1 MIIIRMSGGLERQ
14 MFQYAL
20 YIKLLKMGREVKFD
34 DLSEDYEE
42 KTMPIRLSVFNI
54 EYPRAD
60 VEEINRYLD
69 RGGDFKTHIRQLFSG
84 RRANVYKEQGFYDPK
99 VLELE
104 DGYLIGKF
112 MSQKYF
118 EDILPQIHDIY
129 SFPSVESLSLP
140 PKANE
145 NFLIYYDEI
154 LNSDS
159 VSIHIRRSDSRYNE
173 ELYANICT
181 IEYYQ
186 GAISYILERYPNA
199 KFYIFSNE
207 PKWIKGVLRD
217 ILRGFVNKSMSNDEI
232 RAFTER
238 FKIMEANDEYT
249 SHLDMYLLSQCHH
262 NILSNS
268 SFSWWGAWMNMHA
281 DKTVIAPS
289 MWVNGMSSEDVY
301 TSGMVLVNSKGR
313 VEKKIK

>member
-20 YIKLLKMGREVKFD
+20 YIKLLEMGREVKFD
-34 DLSEDYEE
+34 DISEPGDE
-42 KTMPIRLSVFNI
+42 KTMPIRLSVFGI
-54 EYPRAD
+54 EYPRAT

-69 RGGDFKTHIRQLFSG
+69 KDDRFKIKLKQLFVG
-84 RRANVYKEQGFYDPK
+84 RKANVYREKGFFDPE
-99 VLELE
+99 VLKLDDVYLE
-104 DGYLIGKF
+104 GKF

-118 EDILPQIHDIY
+118 EDVLPKVRDIY
-129 SFPSVESLSLP
+129 SFPPVESLSLP

-154 LNSDS
+154 MNSDS

-186 GAISYILERYPNA
+186 GAISYILERYPDA

-207 PKWIKGVLRD
+207 PKWIKGVLKE
-217 ILRGFVNKSMSNDEI
+217 ILLGFVNKDMPNAEI
-232 RAFTER
+232 RAFTDR
-238 FKIMEANDEYT
+238 FQIMEANDEYT

-268 SFSWWGAWMNMHA
+268 SFSWWGAWMNDHKN
-281 DKTVIAPS
+281 KTVIAPS
-289 MWVNGMSSEDVY
+289 LWVNGTYSEDIY
-301 TSGMVLVNSKGR
+301 TPGMVLVNSKGR
-313 VEKKIK
+313 VEKKVK